1 MADQKYPRISVRID
15 RPTHDAIQDAKPK
28 RGEVARVVQG
38 ALRRAF
44 PPVSDKP
51 RDGRR

>member
-1 MADQKYPRISVRID
+1 MADPKYPRISVRID
-15 RPTHDAIQDAKPK
+15 RSTSAAIRDARPK

-51 RDGRR
+51 DAPRR